1 MAYSIS
7 ARLAGCGRGLAE
19 TAATGLLDVL
29 AVKPWSPLR
38 RSDVGGSN
46 NLFLNSLYS
55 SHTASQKS
63 LRSVCVNRT
72 PI

>member
-19 TAATGLLDVL
+19 TAVTGLLDML

-38 RSDVGGSN
+38 RSDVGGYN
-46 NLFLNSLYS
+46 NLVLNSIYS
-55 SHTASQKS
+55 TLPASQKS
-63 LRSVCVNRT
+63 LGSVCVNQP